1 MLGVFANN
9 HDFAFSLNDF
19 ALLANLFYRRPNF
32 HFITSIGLFMP
43 ECYPALGQ
51 IIHRNLY
58 SYCVALKYLDIMH
71 THFTGYVGS
80 YDMTVGKLYF
90 EHSVGEYLSHYA
102 FEFNNIVFSQNESL
116 R

>member
-43 ECYPALGQ
+43 ECYPSLGQ
-51 IIHRNLY
+51 VVHRYFNCY
-58 SYCVALKYLDIMH
+58 SIALQYLDVMH
-71 THFTGYVGS
+71 THFTGYVGG
-80 YDMTVGKLYF
+80 YYVTVGKLYF
-90 EHSVGEYLSHYA
+90 KHSVG
-102 FEFNNIVFSQNESL
+102 
-116 R
+116 